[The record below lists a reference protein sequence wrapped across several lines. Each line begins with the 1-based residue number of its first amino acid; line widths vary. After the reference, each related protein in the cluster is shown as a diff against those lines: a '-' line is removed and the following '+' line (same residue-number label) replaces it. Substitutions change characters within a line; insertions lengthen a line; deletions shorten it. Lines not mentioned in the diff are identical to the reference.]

1 MADNDPKIM
10 NTDMED
16 QTYRLLF
23 DMANDGL
30 IILSLDGHIK
40 DLNRTAHERLG
51 YTREELQGV
60 HVSKLDSP
68 DFAKKVP
75 VRLKDMMSRGHAV
88 FETSHVCKDGEVV
101 PMEVSARLIELDGER
116 CFFSVVRDIGERKRV
131 EEALMMTQQAVDHSS
146 DGVFWI
152 DLQGCIFKVNDQ
164 ACHSLGYSR
173 DELVGMYVWDIDPNF
188 VATDWPARMEALR
201 GKQSWRHESAHRRK
215 DGSIFPIEVM
225 VNRVYYNDQE
235 YTIAFTRD
243 LSDRRRADAALRE
256 SEERLHQAV
265 RVSNTGIFDHDHL
278 TDTIYWSSEHR
289 AIYGIGKGEPVTLE
303 GLLNRLYPEDI
314 DKFKE
319 AVQRAHDPGGDG
331 LFDVQHRIVRQ
342 DGQVRWVLSRAQT
355 LFEGKGKARRPART
369 VGAAVDIT
377 ERMRAE
383 EKVAYLAYYDSLTG
397 LANRR
402 RLHDRLDQALVVSA
416 RNKSYGALLFIDLD
430 HFKAINDT
438 EGHEYGDLLL
448 QAVAQRLG
456 AVLRETDTISR
467 PGGDEFVV
475 ILEDIGADREQ
486 AVAHAKLT
494 SDRILQAL
502 AKRYYLQER
511 EYTGTASIG
520 VVLFRGH
527 EDTIDELL
535 KRSDMAM
542 YQAKKAGRGLTRFF
556 DPLMQAAFEKR
567 IKLESDIRKAIDL
580 GQFELHYQLRVA
592 CGGRPQ
598 GAEALLRWTHPE
610 RGMVSPGE
618 FIPLCEE
625 TGLILPVGAWVLET
639 ACAQLRAWEAHEA
652 TRALK
657 LSVNISA
664 KQFRQDNFVEQVM
677 RILDKTG
684 IDPTRLE
691 LELTESMFLENI
703 EQSIAK
709 MQSLRDIGV
718 LFALDDFGTGYSS
731 LSYLKKLPLSQI
743 KIDQSFVRDIAVD
756 KNDEIIAQ
764 TIIKM
769 GQTLGLDVIAEGVE
783 TEEQQRI
790 LEQHG
795 CENFQGY
802 LFGKPIPIAAFEQAL
817 GIVPERKHG

>member
-1 MADNDPKIM
+1 
-10 NTDMED
+10 
-16 QTYRLLF
+16 
-23 DMANDGL
+23 
-30 IILSLDGHIK
+30 
-40 DLNRTAHERLG
+40 
-51 YTREELQGV
+51 
-60 HVSKLDSP
+60 
-68 DFAKKVP
+68 
-75 VRLKDMMSRGHAV
+75 
-88 FETSHVCKDGEVV
+88 
-101 PMEVSARLIELDGER
+101 
-116 CFFSVVRDIGERKRV
+116 
-131 EEALMMTQQAVDHSS
+131 
-146 DGVFWI
+146 
-152 DLQGCIFKVNDQ
+152 
-164 ACHSLGYSR
+164 
-173 DELVGMYVWDIDPNF
+173 
-188 VATDWPARMEALR
+188 
-201 GKQSWRHESAHRRK
+201 
-215 DGSIFPIEVM
+215 
-225 VNRVYYNDQE
+225 
-235 YTIAFTRD
+235 
-243 LSDRRRADAALRE
+243 
-256 SEERLHQAV
+256 
-265 RVSNTGIFDHDHL
+265 
-278 TDTIYWSSEHR
+278 
-289 AIYGIGKGEPVTLE
+289 
-303 GLLNRLYPEDI
+303 
-314 DKFKE
+314 
-319 AVQRAHDPGGDG
+319 
-331 LFDVQHRIVRQ
+331 
-342 DGQVRWVLSRAQT
+342 
-355 LFEGKGKARRPART
+355 
-369 VGAAVDIT
+369 
-377 ERMRAE
+377 
-383 EKVAYLAYYDSLTG
+383 
-397 LANRR
+397 
-402 RLHDRLDQALVVSA
+402 
-416 RNKSYGALLFIDLD
+416 LFIDLD
-430 HFKAINDT
+430 HFKTINDT

-448 QAVAQRLG
+448 RAVAQRLG

-475 ILEDIGADREQ
+475 ILEDIGPDREQ
-486 AVAHAKLT
+486 AAACAKFT

-520 VVLFRGH
+520 VVLFRDR

-542 YQAKKAGRGLTRFF
+542 YQAKKAGRGVARFF

-580 GQFELHYQLRVA
+580 GQFELYYQLRVA
-592 CGGRPQ
+592 GGGRPL

-610 RGMVSPGE
+610 RGLVAPGE

-625 TGLILPVGAWVLET
+625 TGLILPIGAWVLEA

-664 KQFRQDNFVEQVM
+664 KQFRQDNFVEQVLGV
-677 RILDKTG
+677 LDKTG

-743 KIDQSFVRDIAVD
+743 KIDQSFVRDIADD

-769 GQTLGLDVIAEGVE
+769 GQTLGLEVIAEGVE
-783 TEEQQRI
+783 TEEQRRI

-802 LFGKPIPIAAFEQAL
+802 LFGRPVPIAAFEQAL

>member
-1 MADNDPKIM
+1 MADNDQKTLK
-10 NTDMED
+10 TDMED

-30 IILSLDGHIK
+30 VILTLDGRIK
-40 DLNRTAHERLG
+40 EFNRTACERLG
-51 YTREELQGV
+51 YTREELLGAPIAQLSAPNV
-60 HVSKLDSP
+60 VEL
-68 DFAKKVP
+68 VP
-75 VRLKDMMSRGHAV
+75 NRFEDVLSRGYSV
-88 FETSHVCKDGEVV
+88 FETTHICKDGSLL
-101 PMEVSARLIELDGER
+101 PIEVSARLIDLDGER
-116 CFFSVVRDIGERKRV
+116 CIFSVVRDISERRKV
-131 EEALMMTQQAVDHSS
+131 EEALMLTQMAVDHSS

-152 DLQGCIFKVNDQ
+152 DMHGRVFKVNDQ
-164 ACHSLGYSR
+164 ACHSLGYNR
-173 DELVGMYVWDIDPNF
+173 DELVGMHVWDFDPNF
-188 VATDWPARMEALR
+188 VGVDWPARMAALR
-201 GKQSWRHESAHRRK
+201 HKDSWRHESTHRRK
-215 DGSIFPIEVM
+215 DGSIYPVEVM
-225 VNRVYYNDQE
+225 VNRVHYNDQE

-243 LSDRRRADAALRE
+243 ISDRRRADAALRE
-256 SEERLHQAV
+256 SEERLHQAI

-278 TDTIYWSSEHR
+278 TGAIYWSPEHR
-289 AIYGIGKGEPVTLE
+289 AIYGMGKHDLVTLE
-303 GLLNRLYPEDI
+303 GLFNSIYPEDM

-319 AVQRAHDPGGDG
+319 VVERAHDPGSDG

-342 DGQVRWVLSRAQT
+342 DGQVRWVLTRSQT
-355 LFEGKGKARRPART
+355 LFEGEDEKRRPVRT

-402 RLHDRLDQALVVSA
+402 LLHDRLERALVVSA
-416 RNKSYGALLFIDLD
+416 RNKAYGALLFIDLD
-430 HFKAINDT
+430 HFKTINDT

-486 AVAHAKLT
+486 AAARAKLT

-520 VVLFRGH
+520 VVLFRDR

-542 YQAKKAGRGLTRFF
+542 YQAKKAGRGLARFF

-567 IKLESDIRKAIDL
+567 VKLESDIRKAIDL

-592 CGGRPQ
+592 CGRRPL

-610 RGMVSPGE
+610 RGLVAPGE

-625 TGLILPVGAWVLET
+625 TGLILPVGAWVLEA
-639 ACAQLRAWEAHEA
+639 ACAQLRAWEAHAA

-664 KQFRQDNFVEQVM
+664 KQFRQDNFVEQVLS
-677 RILDKTG
+677 ILDKTG

-691 LELTESMFLENI
+691 LELTESMFLDNI

-756 KNDEIIAQ
+756 KHDEIIAQ

-769 GQTLGLDVIAEGVE
+769 GQTLGLEVIAEGVE
-783 TEEQQRI
+783 TEEQHHI

-802 LFGKPIPIAAFEQAL
+802 LFGKPTPIAAFEQAL
-817 GIVPERKHG
+817 SIVPERKHG